1 MSTALE
7 LDSLS
12 KLVFVSFWLIQKPF
26 KSWIIH
32 IFLKILTKMT
42 KSEHFSCAYSE
53 MLTLTVNQKFWDFTL
68 TPVILSC
75 LENFQS
81 SFHSTFLP
89 ESFLNIPLHS
99 LFLSNVSL
107 LCCKYFI
114 PSKDKTLV
122 NAKPNRTKGKRTRGH
137 FSYPILMFIA
147 LIHFIYTA
155 AFFGVFIG
163 LHR

>member
-89 ESFLNIPLHS
+89 ESFLNIPFFFK
-99 LFLSNVSL
+99 FLISFQCQPALLQILYPFKRQVSSE
-107 LCCKYFI
+107 CQTKQNQRKENTRPFFI
-114 PSKDKTLV
+114 PYTYV
-122 NAKPNRTKGKRTRGH
+122 
-137 FSYPILMFIA
+137 IA

-155 AFFGVFIG
+155 AFLEF
-163 LHR
+163 L